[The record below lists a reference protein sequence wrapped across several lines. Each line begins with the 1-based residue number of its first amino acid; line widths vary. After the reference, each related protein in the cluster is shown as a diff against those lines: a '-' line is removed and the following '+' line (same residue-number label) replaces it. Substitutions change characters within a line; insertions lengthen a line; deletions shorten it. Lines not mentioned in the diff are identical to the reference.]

1 MTNRWI
7 NALEKRQLSIKEA
20 SLWRSRKELTSP
32 QQPSINIEGLDSS
45 LVNFSSNDYLG
56 LASSLELSSLACREV
71 QQWGVGSGAS
81 HLVCGHQTPHH
92 ELELSL
98 AKFVG
103 AERAVLFSTGY
114 MANIA
119 VASALTT
126 KRDLILQDKLNHAS
140 LIDGA
145 RLSEAQFK
153 RYAHGNI
160 EHAQM
165 LLEDTEYENALL
177 MTDGVFSMDGNVAPL
192 DKLKHLAD
200 KKDALLFVDDAHGL
214 ACLGSSGKGVL
225 ELFGMT
231 PTDNV
236 LLMGT
241 LGKAVGSFGAFV
253 AGDEVF
259 IEHLIQSARSY
270 IYTTALPPAVAG
282 TSSAAIEYI
291 VQNGTVLRQSL
302 QANINQFK
310 QGIEKI
316 GLELMPSNSAIQPL
330 VLGDE
335 QRALD
340 FSQQLQER
348 GFLVG
353 AIRPPTVPKG
363 SARLRF
369 TFSAT
374 HSQADIERLLLAI
387 DDVSAEQGVKNG
399 Y

>member
-56 LASSLELSSLACREV
+56 LASSLELSSLACRQV

-192 DKLKHLAD
+192 DKLKRLAD
-200 KKDALLFVDDAHGL
+200 KQDALLFVDDAHGL

-225 ELFGMT
+225 ELFGMK
-231 PTDNV
+231 PTNNV

-310 QGIEKI
+310 QGVEKI

-374 HSQADIERLLLAI
+374 HSQGDIERLLLAI
-387 DDVSAEQGVKNG
+387 DDVSAEQGVKND